1 VASDGPSNAA
11 DAALSGELETVA
23 FDVDNT
29 APELVVGGV
38 RVENARTV
46 VTFDVKDDHSPIQRV
61 ECSQDGQQWRGV
73 FPADGIADSRSEHYV
88 VAIDGVLGPR
98 GLTLRATDSMNNVA
112 TAQVEAPRGTT
123 AR

>member
-1 VASDGPSNAA
+1 MPRKRDEGP
-11 DAALSGELETVA
+11 L
-23 FDVDNT
+23 
-29 APELVVGGV
+29 
-38 RVENARTV
+38 
-46 VTFDVKDDHSPIQRV
+46 HS
-61 ECSQDGQQWRGV
+61 
-73 FPADGIADSRSEHYV
+73 PADGIADSRSEHYV